1 MPHPVL
7 PQPMTGQ
14 ELVINWHIT
23 EACNYECR
31 YCFARWQGQGREL
44 IHDAAAT
51 EALLKEVFLYFS
63 PDNARN
69 PLRREMDWNSLRLN
83 IAGGE
88 PLLYAKAATH
98 IIKLARMIGFKV
110 SLITNGSRLNAV
122 LMAEIAPHLDLLGLS
137 LDAVDEEINRSI
149 GRADREVLDLHKLGT
164 LLACGRQINPELR
177 LKINTVVNALNWRS
191 DMSGLI
197 RRLEPERWKVLRM
210 LPTLTDELAVTRT
223 EFDAFVQRHA
233 ALDAV
238 MQVEDNDGMTQ
249 SYLMLDPLGRFFQNS
264 PEQQG
269 YDYSEPILAVGAA
282 NAFAQVRMLAGRFLA
297 RYLKD
302 SS

>member
-1 MPHPVL
+1 
-7 PQPMTGQ
+7 
-14 ELVINWHIT
+14 
-23 EACNYECR
+23 
-31 YCFARWQGQGREL
+31 
-44 IHDAAAT
+44 
-51 EALLKEVFLYFS
+51 
-63 PDNARN
+63 
-69 PLRREMDWNSLRLN
+69 
-83 IAGGE
+83 
-88 PLLYAKAATH
+88 
-98 IIKLARMIGFKV
+98 
-110 SLITNGSRLNAV
+110 
-122 LMAEIAPHLDLLGLS
+122 
-137 LDAVDEEINRSI
+137 
-149 GRADREVLDLHKLGT
+149 
-164 LLACGRQINPELR
+164 
-177 LKINTVVNALNWRS
+177 
-191 DMSGLI
+191 
-197 RRLEPERWKVLRM
+197 M